1 MGVAYGSK
9 EDGFAIMSR
18 QQSSADEVKD
28 ALLEQVSGDIKQVST
43 KSSEFAPIP
52 RAACCV

>member
-28 ALLEQVSGDIKQVST
+28 VLLEQVSGDIKQVST
-43 KSSEFAPIP
+43 KSSESAPIP